1 MSWLNCPGVA
11 KNANARYLRSF
22 PPKSVDLVKCNEMRD
37 VFELTLIASASTHS
51 IEPSSPSH
59 ERKHNS
65 FLGRWFGTDPNKA
78 TEDEVLEAANSEV
91 MIERDRLIMCQIKKI
106 AKVSM

>member
-11 KNANARYLRSF
+11 KNANTRYLRSF
-22 PPKSVDLVKCNEMRD
+22 PKTSVDLVKCNEMRD
-37 VFELTLIASASTHS
+37 VFELTLIASASTQS

-65 FLGRWFGTDPNKA
+65 FLGRWFGTDPKKA
-78 TEDEVLEAANSEV
+78 TEDEVLEAANSKV
-91 MIERDRLIMCQIKKI
+91 MIERDRLIMCQIKNLQR
-106 AKVSM
+106 